1 MDNIALFFC
10 GVVVTLIAGLG
21 IVTSEVFLGYEK
33 FMNKYK
39 PKEEEEEIS
48 GVLKLKSKFVK

>member
-1 MDNIALFFC
+1 MDDMTLFFC

-39 PKEEEEEIS
+39 KKNEEEK
-48 GVLKLKSKFVK
+48 VLKNT